1 MGYRDEEIM
10 KERKS
15 AAQAQMDA
23 LDEEQRERERQE
35 SIFDEF
41 VHIEGRE
48 VRFARRPDEDV
59 GISLYMPESFEK
71 LDDET
76 RKSFYPFGNP
86 PKSVYADFE
95 TPFQITL
102 NRTDSVVPD
111 DGIPKFMKMSAKLLE
126 NYGPKSKILA
136 NGVVRLHDHNIG
148 IMEAGTRAVDC
159 NVHNVMFYVS
169 VDDRVMI
176 GNINFPTKYSKRM
189 MPVAKQIIDSINFLT
204 EEENNGDNNL
214 SES

>member
-35 SIFDEF
+35 SIFDEL

-48 VRFARRPDEDV
+48 VRFARRPDEDA

-86 PKSVYADFE
+86 PKSVYAED
-95 TPFQITL
+95 
-102 NRTDSVVPD
+102 RKSVV
-111 DGIPKFMKMSAKLLE
+111 
-126 NYGPKSKILA
+126 
-136 NGVVRLHDHNIG
+136 
-148 IMEAGTRAVDC
+148 
-159 NVHNVMFYVS
+159 
-169 VDDRVMI
+169 
-176 GNINFPTKYSKRM
+176 
-189 MPVAKQIIDSINFLT
+189 
-204 EEENNGDNNL
+204 
-214 SES
+214 

>member
-15 AAQAQMDA
+15 AAQAQINA
-23 LDEEQRERERQE
+23 LDEEQKERERQE
-35 SIFDEF
+35 SIFDGC
-41 VHIEGRE
+41 VHIEGKE
-48 VRFARRPDEDV
+48 VHFARRQDDEA
-59 GISLYMPESFEK
+59 GISIFMPESFEK

-76 RKSFYPFGNP
+76 RKTFYPFGNP
-86 PKSVYADFE
+86 PRSVYADFE

-111 DGIPKFMKMSAKLLE
+111 DGIPKFMQMSAKLLE

-148 IMEAGTRAVDC
+148 IMEVGTRAVDC

-169 VDDRVMI
+169 VEDRIMV
-176 GNINFPTKYSKRM
+176 GNINFATKYSKRM
-189 MPVAKQIIDSINFLT
+189 MPVAKQIIDSIKFLT
-204 EEENNGDNNL
+204 EEESNGDNNL